1 MARKQ
6 VNFRLPQDKF
16 KALQEKANRKGKKL
30 NTILEELVDNCLAD
44 DSDELVG
51 KEISLKKA
59 EAMIN
64 EAIAPLVERIE
75 KLENANANLANYI
88 NQLESANQNNDSNKL
103 ANTSNNKQR
112 INSQYNQLAN
122 HSNNGEASR
131 STTLADA
138 SNELEHTDGNQDSNQ
153 LANTS
158 NQEESKEENHS
169 RTYPDTNSYSQD
181 YSQPDSTDA
190 IAPTSTTENKWES
203 PREAE
208 RRLHIGKKTIER
220 TISNQ
225 FKQDQER
232 GKIDLP
238 KLKLAFLVTRKV
250 EKDNNGK
257 TRLVKFST
265 RVQQINFP
273 STNGNNDSNQL
284 ANHSNEPG
292 RKVES
297 TSPNTATSYKET
309 VRAAEERLNL
319 RKGAINGVICR
330 KLNPTQKEAKIYLP
344 KLELAFYVEREIENS
359 NGKTRTVF
367 GSTRIQ
373 QLNFYG

>member
-44 DSDELVG
+44 DSDELAG

-64 EAIAPLVERIE
+64 EAITPLVERIE
-75 KLENANANLANYI
+75 KLENANANLANHI
-88 NQLESANQNNDSNKL
+88 NQLESANQENDSNK
-103 ANTSNNKQR
+103 
-112 INSQYNQLAN
+112 
-122 HSNNGEASR
+122 
-131 STTLADA
+131 
-138 SNELEHTDGNQDSNQ
+138 

-169 RTYPDTNSYSQD
+169 TTYPDTNSYSQD

-190 IAPTSTTENKWES
+190 IAPTSKTENKWES

-208 RRLHIGKKTIER
+208 RRLHIGKKTIQR